1 MIHPMPELLILLL
14 VTVIKVVLLVGAFFA
29 GIAFGIHLRMRL

>member
-1 MIHPMPELLILLL
+1 MIHPMPDLLVLLL
-14 VTVIKVVLLVGAFFA
+14 VTVIKFVLMVGAFFA